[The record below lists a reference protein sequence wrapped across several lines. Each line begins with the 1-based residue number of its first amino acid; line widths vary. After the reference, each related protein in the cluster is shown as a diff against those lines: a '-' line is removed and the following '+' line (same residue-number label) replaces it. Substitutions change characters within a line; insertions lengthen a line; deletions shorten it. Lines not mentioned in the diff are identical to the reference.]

1 MAPISDIQR
10 QTFTEIYETYSG
22 KLFGV
27 CLHYVHDHDIACD
40 LLHDSFIVI
49 FSSLDQ
55 LRDSSR
61 LEAWMC
67 SIVRN
72 IALKHLRK
80 SHKMPQT
87 GLENIP
93 EPCMED
99 HGADVSE
106 IPLDELLKIVD
117 ELPEQYGKVF
127 RLSVLDGL
135 SHQEIGEIMGIAPH
149 SSSSNL
155 TRAKQLLRKAVSKN
169 WGIILTFCLCI
180 MAVLFAVRKEDSTD
194 IIAVNQ
200 EIWTISPE
208 KAEIMIAEL
217 VPVKRL
223 PDLPERYA
231 SVQTEEVPV
240 IDQPEN
246 KENSY
251 ETVTERHDA
260 VAVEKQEEIH
270 EPYDDWAADD
280 DISDSR
286 KAGRRITIGFSGSFG
301 NSATTTIPGTI
312 IPGTVPP
319 GVDMSPPGT
328 DGNVSSGITDGTV
341 NPPGYEEPQKPDLGT
356 SQQTPD
362 KQYRHAMPIT
372 FAATVRYSLTDR
384 WAIISGL
391 QYTYLHSDFKEGLT
405 KESQD
410 IHYMGIPLKMS
421 WTFWKTPA
429 LNAYASAGMTFE
441 FPLAGRKAGRPV
453 DVPCQWYAGM
463 GVGLQY
469 DINTHFGI
477 YVEPELYMYFNNGS
491 TIHTIR
497 TERPLN
503 ITIPVGIRF
512 SW

>member
-1 MAPISDIQR
+1 
-10 QTFTEIYETYSG
+10 
-22 KLFGV
+22 
-27 CLHYVHDHDIACD
+27 
-40 LLHDSFIVI
+40 
-49 FSSLDQ
+49 
-55 LRDSSR
+55 
-61 LEAWMC
+61 
-67 SIVRN
+67 
-72 IALKHLRK
+72 
-80 SHKMPQT
+80 
-87 GLENIP
+87 
-93 EPCMED
+93 
-99 HGADVSE
+99 
-106 IPLDELLKIVD
+106 
-117 ELPEQYGKVF
+117 
-127 RLSVLDGL
+127 
-135 SHQEIGEIMGIAPH
+135 
-149 SSSSNL
+149 
-155 TRAKQLLRKAVSKN
+155 
-169 WGIILTFCLCI
+169 

-194 IIAVNQ
+194 ITAVNH

-208 KAEIMIAEL
+208 KADIMIAEL
-217 VPVKRL
+217 VPVKKL
-223 PDLPERYA
+223 SDLPERYA

-260 VAVEKQEEIH
+260 VAAEKPEEIH
-270 EPYDDWAADD
+270 EQYEDWAAYDD
-280 DISDSR
+280 SSDSR

-356 SQQTPD
+356 SQHTPD
-362 KQYRHAMPIT
+362 RQYRHAMPIT
-372 FAATVRYSLTDR
+372 FAASVRYSLTDR

-391 QYTYLHSDFKEGLT
+391 QYTYLHSDFKEGLA

-421 WTFWKTPA
+421 WTFWKTPV
-429 LNAYASAGMTFE
+429 LNAYASAGMTLE

-453 DVPCQWYAGM
+453 DVPCLWSAGLGT
-463 GVGLQY
+463 GVQY
-469 DINTHFGI
+469 DISPHFGI

-491 TIHTIR
+491 PIHTIR

>member
-22 KLFGV
+22 KLYGV
-27 CLHYVHDHDIACD
+27 CRHYVRDHELALD

-55 LRDSSR
+55 LRERSKM
-61 LEAWMC
+61 EAWMC
-67 SIVRN
+67 AIVRN

-80 SHKMPQT
+80 SQMMPEISLEDIAEP
-87 GLENIP
+87 GLE
-93 EPCMED
+93 ESHM
-99 HGADVSE
+99 HFSE
-106 IPLDELLKIVD
+106 IPLDQLLKVVD
-117 ELPEQYGKVF
+117 DLPEQYGKVF

-135 SHQEIGEIMGIAPH
+135 SHKEIGEMLGIAPH

-180 MAVLFAVRKEDSTD
+180 IAVLFAVRKEDSTD
-194 IIAVNQ
+194 ITADSH

-208 KAEIMIAEL
+208 KADIMIAEL
-217 VPVKRL
+217 VPVKKL

-231 SVQTEEVPV
+231 SVQIDEVPV
-240 IDQPEN
+240 IDQHVN
-246 KENSY
+246 KENIDG
-251 ETVTERHDA
+251 TVTERQDA
-260 VAVEKQEEIH
+260 VAAEKPEEIH
-270 EPYDDWAADD
+270 EQYEDWAADND
-280 DISDSR
+280 SSNSR
-286 KAGRRITIGFSGSFG
+286 KTGRGITIGFSGSFG

-356 SQQTPD
+356 GQQTPD

-391 QYTYLHSDFKEGLT
+391 QYTYLHSDFKEGLA

-441 FPLAGRKAGRPV
+441 FPLAGRNAGRPV
-453 DVPCQWYAGM
+453 DVPCQWSAGL
-463 GVGLQY
+463 GTGIQY
-469 DINTHFGI
+469 DINPHFGI

>member
-61 LEAWMC
+61 LEPWMC

-72 IALKHLRK
+72 IALKHLRNTK
-80 SHKMPQT
+80 KMPQT
-87 GLENIP
+87 SIDEIP
-93 EPCMED
+93 EPSFEETAASISD
-99 HGADVSE
+99 
-106 IPLDELLKIVD
+106 IPLNELLRIVD

-135 SHQEIGEIMGIAPH
+135 SHKEIGEIMGIAPH

-180 MAVLFAVRKEDSTD
+180 MAALFAVRKEDSTD
-194 IIAVNQ
+194 ITSVNH

-208 KAEIMIAEL
+208 KADIMIAEL
-217 VPVKRL
+217 VPVKKL

-251 ETVTERHDA
+251 EIVTERQDA
-260 VAVEKQEEIH
+260 VAAEKPEEIH
-270 EPYDDWAADD
+270 EQYEDWAADD

-286 KAGRRITIGFSGSFG
+286 KTGRRITIGFSGSFG
-301 NSATTTIPGTI
+301 NSATRTIPGAA
-312 IPGTVPP
+312 IPGTEPP
-319 GVDMSPPGT
+319 GIDMTPPG
-328 DGNVSSGITDGTV
+328 GGGSINSGITDGTM
-341 NPPGYEEPQKPDLGT
+341 NPPGYEEPQKPGQGT
-356 SQQTPD
+356 GQQTPD
-362 KQYRHAMPIT
+362 RQYRHAMPIT
-372 FAATVRYSLTDR
+372 FAATVRYSFTDR
-384 WAIISGL
+384 WAFVSGL
-391 QYTYLHSDFKEGLT
+391 QYTYLHSDFKEGLS

-421 WTFWKTPA
+421 WTFWKTPI

-441 FPLAGRKAGRPV
+441 FPLAGRKAGKPV

-491 TIHTIR
+491 PIHTIR